1 MKATRKINP
10 SAAALLI
17 LAAGFLSLAGQETD
31 SLIIVGH
38 PGSAAVIRRD
48 GHNYV
53 DLEGLAELTQST
65 ISFNGTQIVMALPR
79 VNAKPLASVVRDPGL
94 SRNFA
99 AAATEAMIQI
109 RKWRAAMSYAIARN
123 YSLAGGWPA
132 DLRIEA
138 QKALGMASIAV
149 STASD
154 KIALPVLT
162 IEFNNMSTLTDKYV
176 GMSEAN
182 TYIEP
187 ASLNSDPLNLKI
199 IACASSLA
207 SMAAANIFFDDGSC
221 Q

>member
-1 MKATRKINP
+1 MKAARKINP

-17 LAAGFLSLAGQETD
+17 LAAGFLSLAGQEID

-38 PGSAAVIRRD
+38 LGSATVIRRD

-65 ISFNGTQIVMALPR
+65 ISFNGNQIVMALPR
-79 VNAKPLASVVRDPGL
+79 VNAEPLTSVVRDPGL
-94 SRNFA
+94 SRDFA

-109 RKWRAAMSYAIARN
+109 RKWRAALSYAIAHN

-132 DLRIEA
+132 DLRSQA
-138 QKALGMASIAV
+138 QKALGMASIAA
-149 STASD
+149 STTSD
-154 KIALPVLT
+154 ENALPMLT
-162 IEFNNMSTLTDKYV
+162 NEFNNMGTLTDKYV

>member
-1 MKATRKINP
+1 MKATCKINP

-17 LAAGFLSLAGQETD
+17 LAASCLSLAGQEID

-38 PGSAAVIRRD
+38 PGSAMVIRRD
-48 GHNYV
+48 GHSYV

-65 ISFNGTQIVMALPR
+65 ISFNGNQIVMALPR
-79 VNAKPLASVVRDPGL
+79 VNAEPLTSVVRDPGH
-94 SRNFA
+94 SSDFA

-109 RKWRAAMSYAIARN
+109 RKWRAALSYAIAHN
-123 YSLAGGWPA
+123 NSLAGGWPA
-132 DLRIEA
+132 DLRSQA

-149 STASD
+149 STTSD
-154 KIALPVLT
+154 ENALPVLT
-162 IEFNNMSTLTDKYV
+162 NEFNNMSTLTDKYV

-187 ASLNSDPLNLKI
+187 TSLKSDPLNLKI
-199 IACASSLA
+199 IACANSLA
-207 SMAAANIFFDDGSC
+207 SMATANTFFDNGSC